1 MKSKGAN
8 TVSGSCYYYN
18 IITHTLQHTE
28 RRDLY
33 VLGTIKSRLLRFG
46 ASEELT
52 VATP

>member
-1 MKSKGAN
+1 MKSKGDN
-8 TVSGSCYYYN
+8 TVSGSCYNDN

-33 VLGTIKSRLLRFG
+33 VLGTIKSRLLRL